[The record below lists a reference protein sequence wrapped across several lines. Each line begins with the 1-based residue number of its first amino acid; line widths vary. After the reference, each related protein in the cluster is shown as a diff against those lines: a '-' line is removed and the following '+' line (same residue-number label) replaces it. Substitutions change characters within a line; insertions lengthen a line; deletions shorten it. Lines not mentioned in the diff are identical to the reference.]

1 MSAGCGRS
9 VCGRSCGARTL
20 LQDGPV
26 ERVVELVVERAE
38 EDAEELTQVHVV
50 GRLLEAQTAA
60 VVQVHG
66 ELSGEALRTHQ
77 LATSTSAGA
86 RG

>member
-1 MSAGCGRS
+1 MSAGRVCRRS
-9 VCGRSCGARTL
+9 AGARTL

-26 ERVVELVVERAE
+26 ERVVELVVEGAE

-50 GRLLEAQTAA
+50 GRFLEAQTAA

-66 ELSGEALRTHQ
+66 ELSGEALRTQQ
-77 LATSTSAGA
+77 LTSTSDGAG
-86 RG
+86 G